1 MFVDLF
7 YKRLERLGWLVDGL
21 DRKLV
26 NINHEVTWT
35 FIIYIVITFG
45 C

>member
-21 DRKLV
+21 EKKLL
-26 NINHEVTWT
+26 NINLEATWT
-35 FIIYIVITFG
+35 FIIIYPTFLV
-45 C
+45 